1 MKKLKAYTLLE
12 MLVVMSIMMI
22 ILGIGFNAYA
32 SFTETTKFNQDVA
45 DLRSDILITQRAAML
60 LKKEADENW
69 VYGVG
74 IDLQN
79 ISQGEYR
86 FFKWCSE
93 FTEFGAPKTRYV
105 YPATTE
111 DDPEG
116 GDIPTIYSTDNQ
128 KDKCPQGE
136 NLQPSIRVMSGYPRG
151 MLNLKGSIEV
161 KKIPEDPSFEDI
173 RFILFE
179 SVSGRAF
186 LYDKDGKRLP
196 SSIDLGIEFHKNYGP
211 CKMLVVKNLT
221 GRTKVIDCM

>member
-1 MKKLKAYTLLE
+1 
-12 MLVVMSIMMI
+12 MI

-74 IDLQN
+74 IDLEN
-79 ISQGEYR
+79 ISNGEYK

-93 FTEFGAPKTRYV
+93 FTEFGAPKTRYK
-105 YPATTE
+105 YPAALTDEET
-111 DDPEG
+111 DG
-116 GDIPTIYSTDNQ
+116 LIPTTYSTGR
-128 KDKCPQGE
+128 DKCLYEAVSQ
-136 NLQPSIRVMSGYPRG
+136 SIIEMSGYPRG
-151 MLNLKGSIEV
+151 ALNLKGSIV
-161 KKIPEDPSFEDI
+161 VVPNDI

-186 LYDKDGKRLP
+186 LYRSDGSRV
-196 SSIDLGIEFHKNYGP
+196 SADTDLKIEFHKNYGP

-221 GRTKVIDCM
+221 GRTKVMDCM